1 MYPRNKALDHP
12 AAPLLLEYAENG
24 CPANC
29 GSNWSTTQIHDYISY
44 NNHTSAQQHDAALAV
59 RTDALQKVAD
69 GLCILIDWDA
79 LQTNMPPNLKISPL
93 AAIPHKS
100 RAFRMILDLSFQ
112 HHAADGTKYDAV
124 NSAPDNLDVPEHSQ
138 NELGNVIPR
147 LLWALAKGE
156 PNTPFFFTKVDIKD
170 GFWRMRVS
178 NDDVW
183 NFAYVL
189 PRLTPNDTIQLV
201 IPSALQM
208 GWKWSP
214 PYFNASSETARDL
227 ADEYSQQP
235 NLPPHPLEHH
245 LMSLSDSDNE
255 LLDPTTTAPP
265 LHRSNESYIDDFITA
280 TQTRN
285 LAHLQHSA
293 RALLHA
299 INDVFPPPDITG
311 SHLEHPISLKKLLDD
326 GAWATTKEI
335 LGWTLN
341 GYARTISIS
350 PDKFNKL
357 NDQLDD
363 IIRHPR
369 TRAKTLE
376 KLKGK
381 LNWLSDAIVTGK
393 PLLGDIDEYY
403 YRQMPQNKVWITLPP
418 KILSI
423 LYDWKVLINT
433 LFRRPTSVYELIPTL
448 PAYAGTSDASKWGAG
463 GVWFSDTISLLP
475 LVWFLEWPPAI
486 TAGLENK
493 TISIAALELAAIL
506 LQWLTLEYAVQPQQ
520 LRHVSV
526 ATRAD
531 NTNAVAWTNKLRSSR
546 DPTANRLLKA
556 LTIRLHHLET
566 APFNVSHI
574 SGIYNKMADV
584 ASRKHPTDPKRF
596 LTSFSQNFPP
606 PQNNCW
612 HLCTLP
618 NKLTKRVCSLV
629 QTTQSNLVSWQQ
641 PLPNGAVFGNVGRLS
656 WTPTTTLSSTT
667 FQTLT
672 ANNKSHCWVPS
683 PTMYGLD
690 TTHAPSTTDL
700 GLQVHNELQ
709 WRSEPSP
716 RPLYWTE
723 ALHQWK
729 QRKARTHSS
738 SNESSPPTPET
749 TQPPSQS

>member
-12 AAPLLLEYAENG
+12 AAALLLDYAENG
-24 CPANC
+24 CPASC
-29 GSNWSTTQIHDYISY
+29 GPNWSIDQIHAYISY
-44 NNHTSAQQHDAALAV
+44 NNHTSAQQQDAALAV
-59 RTDALQKVAD
+59 RTEVLQKVAD
-69 GLCILIDWDA
+69 GLCVLVDWDT
-79 LQTNMPPNLKISPL
+79 LKDNMPLNLKVSPL

-112 HHAADGTKYDAV
+112 HHTAEGTKYDSV
-124 NSAPDNLDVPEHSQ
+124 NSAPADPTVPEHSQ

-156 PNTPFFFTKVDIKD
+156 PTTPFFFTKVDIKD

-178 NDDVW
+178 DDDVW

-189 PRLTPNDTIQLV
+189 PRLNPNDPLQLV

-208 GWKWSP
+208 GWRASP
-214 PYFNASSETARDL
+214 PYFDAGSETARDL
-227 ADEYSQQP
+227 ADDYAQQP
-235 NLPPHPLEHH
+235 LLPPHPFEHH
-245 LMSLSDSDNE
+245 LMSLSDNDKK
-255 LLDPTTTAPP
+255 LLNDTPTP
-265 LHRSNESYIDDFITA
+265 LPQHRSNESYIDDFIA
-280 TQTRN
+280 AIQTRN
-285 LAHLQHSA
+285 ISHLRHA
-293 RALLHA
+293 GRALLHA
-299 INDVFPPPDITG
+299 INDIFPPPELTG
-311 SHLEHPISLKKLLDD
+311 SQLEHPISLSKLSED

-341 GYARTISIS
+341 GESRTISIS
-350 PDKFNKL
+350 SNKFEKITQ
-357 NDQLDD
+357 QLDAL
-363 IIRHPR
+363 IQVPR
-369 TRAKTLE
+369 TRSKTLE

-393 PLLGDIDEYY
+393 PLLGDLDEYY
-403 YRQMPQNKVWITLPP
+403 YRRMPQNKVWITMPP
-418 KILSI
+418 EIISTLRDWKIL
-423 LYDWKVLINT
+423 VTT
-433 LFRRPTSVYELIPTL
+433 LFRRPTSVYELIPTM
-448 PAYAGTSDASKWGAG
+448 PAYTGTSDASKWGAG
-463 GVWFSDTISLLP
+463 GIWFSASQPLLP
-475 LVWFLEWPPAI
+475 IVWFLEWPPAI
-486 TAGLENK
+486 KADLEDN

-506 LQWLTLEYAVQPQQ
+506 LQWLTLEYSVPPHL

-546 DPTANRLLKA
+546 DPTANRILKA
-556 LTIRLHHLET
+556 LTLRLHYLET
-566 APFNVSHI
+566 APFNVAHI

-584 ASRKHPTDPKRF
+584 ASRKHPTDPKNF
-596 LTSFSQNFPP
+596 LTSFSKIFPP

-618 NKLTKRVCSLV
+618 KKLIKQVFSLI
-629 QTTQSNLVSWQQ
+629 QTTPSNLALWQQ
-641 PLPNGAVFGNVGRLS
+641 PMSNGAVFGSVGQLS

-672 ANNKSHCWVPS
+672 ANNKLHCWVPS

-700 GLQVHNELQ
+700 GLQVHKELQ

-723 ALHQWK
+723 ALHPWK
-729 QRKARTHSS
+729 RRKALIHSS
-738 SNESSPPTPET
+738 SNESSPPTPGT
-749 TQPPSQS
+749 TRPLSQS